1 MDLSRAVW
9 HKSTASQGNGQCV
22 EVAHVDDMVAIR
34 DSKDPDGNALLF
46 TQSEWSAF
54 LSGVTNGEFQTP

>member
-1 MDLSRAVW
+1 MDLSRASW
-9 HKSTASQGNGQCV
+9 RKSTASQGTGECV
-22 EVAHVDDMVAIR
+22 EVAHVAGMVAVR

-54 LSGVTNGEFQTP
+54 LRGVANGEFQTP